1 MKITGHRTE
10 KSFMKYIK
18 ISQEENA
25 EMLSDHAFFKKEK
38 ITTIEDPQK
47 TTPDA
52 VGPIEG

>member
-25 EMLSDHAFFKKEK
+25 ELLSDHAFFKKEVKK
-38 ITTIEDPQK
+38 IPQPTRDQGIK
-47 TTPDA
+47 TNPSKL
-52 VGPIEG
+52 